1 MFAKNLKKT
10 VRILVNLGCLWTGIV
25 QQNVVDVV
33 VSQQQ
38 TFVLLLNCIIPGN
51 IYLFK
56 VNRNIRKRC
65 EICLKLT
72 IKTPDVG
79 TFLSKDSR

>member
-38 TFVLLLNCIIPGN
+38 TFVLLL
-51 IYLFK
+51 K
-56 VNRNIRKRC
+56 
-65 EICLKLT
+65 
-72 IKTPDVG
+72 
-79 TFLSKDSR
+79 